1 MGSHPFLYPVL
12 LIKMQ
17 LQQALE
23 VAEQDVK
30 DASAGVLKEL
40 RRFQKEKEGDLKR
53 YMVAAIRFRLSPPQY
68 LLTCAVLDRLRQ
80 MPY

>member
-1 MGSHPFLYPVL
+1 MGSDLFLYSLP
-12 LIKMQ
+12 LINLQ
-17 LQQALE
+17 LQQALG

-40 RRFQKEKEGDLKR
+40 RRFQKEKEDDLKR
-53 YMVAAIRFRLSPPQY
+53 YMVAAIRFRLVLPQP
-68 LLTCAVLDRLRQ
+68 LLTCAVLDCLRQ